1 MPGYYQKR
9 YAKEILDPL
18 QINCL
23 ALSDGKTTAFVM
35 QFDTEALS
43 DWVADQMRDAVVKAT
58 GVARDAIMLHASHTH
73 DGGHLAVK
81 TTNGSAAVKDLD
93 PLVDTIWVWM

>member
-1 MPGYYQKR
+1 MKKTVLLAAAAVCALATAGEFKAGFSRVDITPPLGVFMPGYYQKR

-35 QFDTEALS
+35 QFDTEAL
-43 DWVADQMRDAVVKAT
+43 
-58 GVARDAIMLHASHTH
+58 LHQ
-73 DGGHLAVK
+73 GFCLIERFGILIE
-81 TTNGSAAVKDLD
+81 LQ
-93 PLVDTIWVWM
+93 